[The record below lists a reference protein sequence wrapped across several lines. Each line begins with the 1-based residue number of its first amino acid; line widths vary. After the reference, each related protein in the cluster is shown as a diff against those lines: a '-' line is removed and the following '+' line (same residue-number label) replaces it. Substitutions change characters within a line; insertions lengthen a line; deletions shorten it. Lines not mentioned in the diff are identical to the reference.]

1 MSAFTLRFQP
11 EPSDAELRA
20 VERAIRDLGAHIT
33 WQHATACKRMYGLVE
48 GASPA
53 CVAALRELTVATV
66 FDRPVIALAV
76 FPSVPEALPPL
87 MHALG
92 GPGRPAGV
100 VACDAC
106 PGGGM
111 ILEWDL
117 DTTAVD
123 TVMDLIDIEI
133 ERFHARRTNAL
144 LTPLPLGWWTT
155 IAGNGLRAP
164 EITPERVLEEQLEVQ
179 HVVD

>member
-20 VERAIRDLGAHIT
+20 AERAISELGASIT
-33 WQHATACKRMYGLVE
+33 WQHATACKRMYALVE
-48 GASPA
+48 GASPE
-53 CVAALRELTVATV
+53 CVSALRELTVATV

-76 FPSVPEALPPL
+76 VPSVPEALPPL

-100 VACDAC
+100 VACDPC

-117 DTTAVD
+117 DTTALD
-123 TVMDLIDIEI
+123 TIMDLIDIEI
-133 ERFHARRTNAL
+133 ERFHARRVNAL
-144 LTPLPLGWWTT
+144 LTPLPLAWWTT

-164 EITPERVLEEQLEVQ
+164 EIAPDRVLEEQLQVQ
-179 HVVD
+179 NVLG